1 VWKYAVGNQV
11 RISRYKHKFEK
22 GYSPNWTEEIFI
34 IDERFPTH
42 PVTYGLRDSAGKV
55 IKGRFY
61 EQEIQKVVKTD
72 NVYIVEKVPRTRRCS
87 GILQHYFE
95 WKGYPDKFNSWTTDV
110 FVAH

>member
-1 VWKYAVGNQV
+1 VWKYSVGDQV

-22 GYSPNWTEEIFI
+22 GYSSNWTEEIFI

-42 PVTYGLRDSAGKV
+42 PVTYGLRDSAGEG

-72 NVYIVEKVPRTRRCS
+72 NVYIVEKVLRTRRR
-87 GILQHYFE
+87 GGNLQHYVQ